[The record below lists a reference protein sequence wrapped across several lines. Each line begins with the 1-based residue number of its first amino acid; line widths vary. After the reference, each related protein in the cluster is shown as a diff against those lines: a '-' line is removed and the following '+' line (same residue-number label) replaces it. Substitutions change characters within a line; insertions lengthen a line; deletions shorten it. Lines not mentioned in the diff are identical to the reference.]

1 MEKKENKT
9 IIEIIQSSKFKTL
22 YLRNFVF
29 SISVFVVVILTAISF
44 RDWLLNVIGAIIFLY
59 LLFINY
65 DIYMIEKNGS
75 YKEEKGTIIG
85 YEKKA
90 KASVLTPKKIS
101 EECGFVIETEKQN
114 VLEITI
120 PRFELKLRCIM
131 NQEGMNPEELIGRD
145 IVFYYNKNMTKPFHY
160 DIAKERQDD

>member
-1 MEKKENKT
+1 MEKKENKKIT
-9 IIEIIQSSKFKTL
+9 EIIKNSKFKTL

-29 SISVFVVVILTAISF
+29 SISVLVIVILTGITF
-44 RDWLLNVIGAIIFLY
+44 QDWLLDAIGGIIFLY
-59 LLFINY
+59 LLYINY

-75 YKEEKGTIIG
+75 YKEKKGTIIG

-90 KASVLTPKKIS
+90 KASILTPKKIS

-120 PRFELKLRCIM
+120 PRFELKLRGIL
-131 NQEGMNPEELIGRD
+131 NQEGINPEEWIGRN

-160 DIAKERQDD
+160 DIEKERQDS